1 MRFYRL
7 VGMALV
13 AVACSSSSTEIRTP
27 GAVALRFINATNAPV
42 DALVDGQAVA
52 HGIAIAAVAGPFDVG
67 AGTHA
72 VRLQT
77 SGGASATLSV
87 NATAG
92 QSVTAFAYATN
103 SGFSADVLPDTGAIV
118 PVGKTKVRVTHL
130 AADAPPLDIWRT
142 QPDYQTAIH
151 VMTPFTYLAVS
162 PYLQSDA
169 GSWELWVS
177 PQGASNKLATTGAFD
192 VPAGERRTVVVLD
205 SAGTVVLK
213 VISE

>member
-1 MRFYRL
+1 MENL
-7 VGMALV
+7 
-13 AVACSSSSTEIRTP
+13 TP
-27 GAVALRFINATNAPV
+27 GAVALRVINATNARV
-42 DALVDGQAVA
+42 DVLVDGHAMAQ
-52 HGIAIAAVAGPFDVG
+52 GIAIAGVSGPFDVG

-77 SGGASATLSV
+77 DGGASVTLSV

-92 QSVTAFAYATN
+92 QAVTAFAYATKN
-103 SGFSADVLPDTGAIV
+103 GFSADVLPDTGAIV

-130 AADAPPLDIWRT
+130 AANASPLDIWRT
-142 QPDYQTAIH
+142 QPDYQQP
-151 VMTPFTYLAVS
+151 VLVVTPFTYMAVS

-169 GSWELWVS
+169 GSWEFWVS
-177 PQGASNKLATTGAFD
+177 PEGASNKLASTGAFN

-205 SAGTVVLK
+205 SAGTVVLR